1 MAIEVYTNVLKKV
14 SNAKTLLYTCPVQKS
29 AVIHG
34 FNCSNVT
41 EELILPS
48 FYINNGVDEFT
59 LGKSIK
65 IPPKVTLAWDKP
77 LNLRSGDK
85 IYIQS
90 GPSSSE
96 NAHIQMSIMELYDN
110 PFERYRNTCTKLST
124 SDYIDI
130 YSCPVIRA
138 NAIVHGLQ
146 FANVGEVHTRVTVDM
161 VDEEEVSFTIGQ
173 NIRVPP
179 RTIFVWDKTVNL
191 RPTQKLSVKADIADN
206 IHVVGSLLEI
216 DEVIF

>member
-14 SNAKTLLYTCPVQKS
+14 DNTKTLLYTCPAQKS

-41 EELILPS
+41 DELILPD
-48 FYINNGVDEFT
+48 FFIDNGVDEFT

-85 IYIQS
+85 IYIHS
-90 GPSSSE
+90 GPSDLE
-96 NAHIQMSIMELYDN
+96 NAHVQMSIMELYDN
-110 PFERYRNTCTKLST
+110 PFERYRNTCAKLDST
-124 SDYIDI
+124 NYIDI
-130 YSCPVIRA
+130 YTCPVIRA

-146 FANVGEVHTRVTVDM
+146 FANVGEVHTRVTIDIIN
-161 VDEEEVSFTIGQ
+161 DEDISFTIGQ

-179 RTIFVWDKTVNL
+179 RTIFVWDKTINL
-191 RPTQKLSVKADIADN
+191 RPNQKLSVKAEIANN